1 MYVSSP
7 PSIINL
13 QHLNF
18 KTETN
23 RRKTYETWRI
33 PFMDGNQ
40 LAAAGFYFTNQSD
53 VVRCAFCGVEV
64 GHWEEWDDVL
74 KEHQR
79 WSPSCGFAKGL
90 CVRNIPILSNDQPE
104 KTSDQPTRSRNMC
117 NPRLELRPNSLP
129 ERTKYYYLY
138 FLFCYICVF
147 DNSVLIFN
155 VLLQL
160 QVLVLL
166 HTW

>member
-64 GHWEEWDDVL
+64 VHWEKDM
-74 KEHQR
+74 
-79 WSPSCGFAKGL
+79 
-90 CVRNIPILSNDQPE
+90 IP
-104 KTSDQPTRSRNMC
+104 
-117 NPRLELRPNSLP
+117 
-129 ERTKYYYLY
+129 
-138 FLFCYICVF
+138 
-147 DNSVLIFN
+147 
-155 VLLQL
+155 
-160 QVLVLL
+160 
-166 HTW
+166 